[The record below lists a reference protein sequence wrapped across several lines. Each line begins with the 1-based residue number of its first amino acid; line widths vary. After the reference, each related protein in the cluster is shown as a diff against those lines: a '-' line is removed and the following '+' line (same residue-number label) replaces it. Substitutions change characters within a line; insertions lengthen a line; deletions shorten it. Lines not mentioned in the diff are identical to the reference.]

1 VIVDGLLIGFIAAV
15 VLSIFAFLS
24 LRAPAPKAITVT
36 DNLHDPR

>member
-1 VIVDGLLIGFIAAV
+1 LLIGFIAAV

-24 LRAPAPKAITVT
+24 RRAPTPKVITVT

>member
-1 VIVDGLLIGFIAAV
+1 VVVDGLLIGFIAAV

-24 LRAPAPKAITVT
+24 LRAPKPKVITVT